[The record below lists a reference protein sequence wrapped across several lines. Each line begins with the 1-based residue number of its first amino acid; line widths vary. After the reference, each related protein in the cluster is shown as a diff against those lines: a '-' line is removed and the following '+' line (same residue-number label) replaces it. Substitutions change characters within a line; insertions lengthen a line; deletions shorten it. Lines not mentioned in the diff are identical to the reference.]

1 MSRIWLDVFLGNI
14 GRYIVDFIINY
25 YYFIIPPII
34 AYGIFLTISS
44 YNLKRIEKSV
54 YVIELT
60 IAAPS
65 IPILG
70 INKIPPII
78 FNGKVI

>member
-54 YVIELT
+54 NYEIVR
-60 IAAPS
+60 PS
-65 IPILG
+65 VTLSDG
-70 INKIPPII
+70 DEVSI
-78 FNGKVI
+78 FWPLSGG